1 MKNNIFIFAYKE
13 GMFTMGRV
21 QGKVAIITD
30 SSSGQT
36 MMVDGG
42 SIKLR

>member
-1 MKNNIFIFAYKE
+1 
-13 GMFTMGRV
+13 MGRV
-21 QGKVAIITD
+21 QGKVAIVTG
-30 SSSGQT
+30 SASGQT